1 MKPEIDHQQFHSVF
15 NKATALL
22 NHQNI
27 EYPCE
32 LIDISL
38 HGCLLRF
45 KNTWELHNLESLY
58 TLTLELP
65 DTAPIIMNLSISHAV
80 DNEVSFK
87 CEHIDSNDTS
97 ALLHFVKLNFADSTL
112 LNRELIALRNVHD

>member
-1 MKPEIDHQQFHSVF
+1 MKSDIDHQQFHSIF
-15 NKATALL
+15 NKAAALL

-45 KNTWELHNLESLY
+45 KNTAGSRYFCESLFWASQPKQAAK
-58 TLTLELP
+58 T
-65 DTAPIIMNLSISHAV
+65 
-80 DNEVSFK
+80 
-87 CEHIDSNDTS
+87 
-97 ALLHFVKLNFADSTL
+97 
-112 LNRELIALRNVHD
+112 

>member
-1 MKPEIDHQQFHSVF
+1 MKSDIDHQQFHSIF
-15 NKATALL
+15 NKAAALL

-58 TLTLELP
+58 TLTLKLP

-87 CEHIDSNDTS
+87 VSILIQLAPQHYSISLS
-97 ALLHFVKLNFADSTL
+97 LTL
-112 LNRELIALRNVHD
+112 LTAHY

>member
-1 MKPEIDHQQFHSVF
+1 MKSDIDHQQFHSIF
-15 NKATALL
+15 NKAAALL

-45 KNTWELHNLESLY
+45 KNTWELHN
-58 TLTLELP
+58 
-65 DTAPIIMNLSISHAV
+65 
-80 DNEVSFK
+80 
-87 CEHIDSNDTS
+87 
-97 ALLHFVKLNFADSTL
+97 
-112 LNRELIALRNVHD
+112 